1 MELYSIGKFAKK
13 IGVSV
18 QTLRNWDSSGKL
30 KPAKVT
36 DGGTRYY
43 SDSQLRKYLNEPV
56 FKVPRVIIGY
66 CRVSSHKQKDDL
78 ERQIENVKTYMLAKG
93 YQFSLITD
101 IGSGINYTKP
111 GFKKLLDSITS
122 GEVDKVVILYKDRLL
137 RFGFEIIEFICA
149 KFGTE
154 IEIIDNT
161 EKTEQQELVEDL
173 IQIITV
179 FSCRLQGKRVR
190 KTREIIKALSEG
202 VGEL

>member
-1 MELYSIGKFAKK
+1 VELYSIGKFAKK

>member
-1 MELYSIGKFAKK
+1 VELYSIGKFAEK